1 MWGWVGGVRLL
12 QREELGC
19 MGKGGLEE
27 PGWGQVRGAD
37 ESSTVGRASLEL
49 MFGSWCRGRR
59 TAVSTQVGGGSDV
72 TLPRRG
78 WEKAP

>member
-1 MWGWVGGVRLL
+1 MRSLAGTRCEVL
-12 QREELGC
+12 
-19 MGKGGLEE
+19 MSH
-27 PGWGQVRGAD
+27 P
-37 ESSTVGRASLEL
+37 TVGRASLEL

-59 TAVSTQVGGGSDV
+59 TAVSTQVGGGPDV